1 MNIFGIDTDTTSC
14 ATYHTDRHTIKMPL
28 ETAQMVSFVYYHK
41 DLWDGEV
48 PNLLMNF
55 SAGHD
60 KHPCSLWL
68 RENLVNFLWT
78 CEFGIKLIE
87 EYRFRYDSQKHERCK
102 MIFEWSLDNLPNL
115 PVAEFT
121 PFAKAMPEEYKV
133 DCSIESY
140 RNYYKLGK
148 SELHQWTKRNKPE
161 WI

>member
-14 ATYHTDRHTIKMPL
+14 ATYHTDRHIVKMPL

>member
-14 ATYHTDRHTIKMPL
+14 ATYHTDRHIVKMPL

-133 DCSIESY
+133 DCSVESY
-140 RNYYKLGK
+140 RNYYRMGK
-148 SELHQWTKRNKPE
+148 SELHKWTKRNKPE

>member
-14 ATYHTDRHTIKMPL
+14 ATYHTDRHIVKMPL

-115 PVAEFT
+115 PVGEFT

>member
-14 ATYHTDRHTIKMPL
+14 ATYHTDRHIVKMPL

-133 DCSIESY
+133 DCSVESY
-140 RNYYKLGK
+140 RNYYRMGK

>member
-14 ATYHTDRHTIKMPL
+14 ATYHTDRHIVKMPL

-48 PNLLMNF
+48 PNLLMGF

-87 EYRFRYDSQKHERCK
+87 EYRYRYDSQKHERCK
-102 MIFEWSLDNLPNL
+102 MIFEWALDNLPNL

-121 PFAKAMPEEYKV
+121 PFAKAMPEVYKV

-140 RNYYKLGK
+140 RNYYRLGK
-148 SELHQWTKRNKPE
+148 SELHQWSKRSKPE

>member
-14 ATYHTDRHTIKMPL
+14 ATYHTDRHIVKMPL

-68 RENLVNFLWT
+68 RESLVNFLWT

-148 SELHQWTKRNKPE
+148 SELHQWKKRNKPE
-161 WI
+161 

>member
-14 ATYHTDRHTIKMPL
+14 ATYHTDRHIVKMPL

-48 PNLLMNF
+48 PNLLMGF

-87 EYRFRYDSQKHERCK
+87 EYRYRYDSQKHERCK

-140 RNYYKLGK
+140 RNYYRLGK
-148 SELHQWTKRNKPE
+148 SELHQWSKRSKPE

>member
-14 ATYHTDRHTIKMPL
+14 ATYHTDRHIVKMPL

-133 DCSIESY
+133 DCSVESY
-140 RNYYKLGK
+140 RNYYRVGK

>member
-14 ATYHTDRHTIKMPL
+14 ATYHTDKHIVKMPL

-87 EYRFRYDSQKHERCK
+87 EYRLRYDSQKHERCK

>member
-14 ATYHTDRHTIKMPL
+14 ATYHTDRHIVKMPL

-68 RENLVNFLWT
+68 RENLVNFLWS